1 MWISYML
8 EHLVAVYEVEVI
20 IIEGNIRLAEVPQVK
35 PESKNTS
42 GTAGRRAFRRCLGNR
57 SLCSGLC

>member
-8 EHLVAVYEVEVI
+8 ENLVAVYEVEVI
-20 IIEGNIRLAEVPQVK
+20 IIEGNTRLAEVPQVK

-42 GTAGRRAFRRCLGNR
+42 GTAGERLGDV
-57 SLCSGLC
+57 